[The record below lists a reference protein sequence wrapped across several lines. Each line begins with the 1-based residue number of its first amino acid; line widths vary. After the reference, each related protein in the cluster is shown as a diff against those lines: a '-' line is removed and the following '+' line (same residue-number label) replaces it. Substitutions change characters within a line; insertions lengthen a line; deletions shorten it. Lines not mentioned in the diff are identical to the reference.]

1 MVALIGIKSEKIYV
15 KGYYKAD
22 CFRELHK
29 QYPTDAY
36 STFPEPLKLVRL

>member
-1 MVALIGIKSEKIYV
+1 MVALIGIKSEKVYV

-29 QYPTDAY
+29 QYPTEA
-36 STFPEPLKLVRL
+36 SEVFPEPLRVVRI